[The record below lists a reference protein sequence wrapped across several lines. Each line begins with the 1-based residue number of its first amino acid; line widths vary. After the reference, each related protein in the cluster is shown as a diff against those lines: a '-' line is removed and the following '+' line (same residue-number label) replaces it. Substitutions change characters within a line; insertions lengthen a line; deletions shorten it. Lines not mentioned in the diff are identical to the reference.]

1 MILRAERMYGVRPE
15 LVAIVL
21 GAGQTTHFAVTA
33 GLRTKAEQ
41 IQMVAT
47 GKSQTLD
54 SKHLVGEAVDLAVCD
69 AHGTV
74 TWEFDAYRALAKVM
88 YTVAQQHG
96 VRIKWGG
103 EWSTLRDG
111 PHFELVGGTDGLPR
125 ETTHV

>member
-1 MILRAERMYGVRPE
+1 MIHRAERMYGVKPE

-21 GAGQTTHFAVTA
+21 GAGVSTHFVVTA

-41 IQMVAT
+41 IQMVAR

-54 SKHLVGEAVDLAVCD
+54 SKHLTGDAVDLAVCD
-69 AHGTV
+69 ARGVV
-74 TWEFDAYRALAKVM
+74 TWEFDAYRELAKVM
-88 YTVAQQHG
+88 YGVAMDHG